1 MRGKSFKCQPKIC
14 FKMKFLCFRF
24 VNFYTQI
31 KKIDSVLGDF
41 CEGGEVDENN
51 KWVFLIPRFSS
62 PHKKKKFSTKPN
74 ELWKV
79 VLKTLEIYK
88 FAKNCFNIRLRVFCK
103 SKLRENFY
111 IYHLLCN
118 EDSSNVT
125 TFVIIHSCMHVIR
138 LRIL

>member
-1 MRGKSFKCQPKIC
+1 
-14 FKMKFLCFRF
+14 MKFLCFRF

-74 ELWKV
+74 EL
-79 VLKTLEIYK
+79 
-88 FAKNCFNIRLRVFCK
+88 
-103 SKLRENFY
+103 
-111 IYHLLCN
+111 
-118 EDSSNVT
+118 
-125 TFVIIHSCMHVIR
+125 
-138 LRIL
+138 